1 MSISFL
7 LLLEFFNSINIRFV
21 QMTLTE
27 AKLDNSILYEI
38 VNFINQMHNWLRN
51 ISKNKRL
58 IPTNLFITGNNI
70 NN

>member
-38 VNFINQMHNWLRN
+38 VNFINQIHN
-51 ISKNKRL
+51 
-58 IPTNLFITGNNI
+58 
-70 NN
+70 